1 MNLEGRV
8 VVVGKLVCCKMA
20 IAIMIHGIFVTIL
33 KMFTKILLMNTKD

>member
-8 VVVGKLVCCKMA
+8 VALGKLVCCKMV
-20 IAIMIHGIFVTIL
+20 ITMMIHGTFVIIL